1 MARSGYFH
9 GDLRRALLDAGLE
22 AARRAGP
29 EGVSVREL
37 ARVVGVSPSAVYRH
51 FASHEELRSAV
62 ALRAQSM
69 VADAMDAEIAAVPTG
84 DGRAWA
90 NGAIAAVGIAYVRFA
105 WAEPGLFRLAFRAHG
120 DLEAAHDERARGAGG
135 RTPYEQ
141 LERALDALE
150 REGELTARERAGA
163 EALAWSAVH
172 GFAVLTV
179 EGPLRSLDR
188 GTREAFA
195 GRIVEMVRLGLA
207 QREDGAE

>member
-22 AARRAGP
+22 AAREAGP

-51 FASHEELRSAV
+51 FASHDDLRSAL

-69 VADAMDAEIAAVPTG
+69 VADAMDAEIAAVPSA
-84 DGRAWA
+84 DARAWA
-90 NGAIAAVGIAYVRFA
+90 NGAIGAVGIAYVRFA

-150 REGELTARERAGA
+150 REGELSPRERAGA

-188 GTREAFA
+188 GTREALA
-195 GRIVEMVRLGLA
+195 ARIVAMVRLGLS
-207 QREDGAE
+207 QLEDSGR